1 MAAAAED
8 NGVRLRRR
16 PVDRASGLDPEEE
29 ELKKEEED
37 ARRYKP
43 HFLTMAEELYL
54 LGLKGADG
62 SLSFWN
68 ESSFAIRACFVVE
81 LELRGRIG
89 VSKDSRRREA
99 PFYLVELVD
108 RAEVGESLE
117 DEALRFIGKCDPPKT
132 ISNWLDVLN
141 GDDWGFFKSQYTM
154 SQVRERLAKGLVDK
168 GILRNEAQGFFTT
181 QRSITDKGLD
191 LKMRGA
197 QVVVDTL
204 LGKGEHAVPHG
215 TPNWKRAIALG
226 VSLYQAEFLE
236 NLFDLCGVSNAQ
248 RALATGRLDEARK
261 QLLLKQDNKKLFVE
275 HPIVNAVLTILV
287 EKD

>member
-1 MAAAAED
+1 MAAASEES
-8 NGVRLRRR
+8 GVRMRRR
-16 PVDRASGLDPEEE
+16 ALDRASGGDLEEE
-29 ELKKEEED
+29 EIKKEEED
-37 ARRYKP
+37 ARTYKP
-43 HFLTMAEELYL
+43 GFLTMAEELYL

-81 LELRGRIG
+81 LELRGRIT
-89 VSKDSRRREA
+89 VSKDSRRREPA
-99 PFYLVELVD
+99 FYVVELKD
-108 RAEVGESLE
+108 KAEVGEPLE
-117 DEALRFIGKCDPPKT
+117 EEALRFISKCDPPKT
-132 ISNWLDVLN
+132 VSGWLDVLN
-141 GDDWGFFKSQYTM
+141 GDDWGIFKSQYTM

-191 LKMRGA
+191 HKMRCA
-197 QVVVDTL
+197 QVIVDTL

-215 TPNWKRAIALG
+215 TPNWKRAIALA
-226 VSLYQAEFLE
+226 VSLYQAEFIE

-248 RALATGRLDEARK
+248 RSVATSRLDEARRH
-261 QLLLKQDNKKLFVE
+261 LLVQQDNKKLFVE
-275 HPIVNAVLTILV
+275 HPVLNGVLSVLI